1 MEGAAVAIRIGNRT
15 RALLI
20 GGVLTV
26 GIMGLLVAGMTY
38 VSSIGRIPEKKPVKL
53 GRSTSRLPEPE
64 MTPSDLDQMAAER
77 VVEAFYD
84 ALNHKNLLTARS
96 QFTTA
101 GAEAITSERFRKWQ
115 YTAFIWRRTVIETD
129 TAEIFGGETRMAL
142 TTASSP
148 ALRFTLERVNKKWRI
163 VKWNGVGL
171 TALEGARPGSSA
183 SANRITLNPTKAL
196 DVAST
201 LLKARMAGDKIS
213 LGVVTTAAFQSAHPQ
228 WFNGVSNASTFTTYT
243 IGAVKFKEPAYVI
256 SVKETWSGKT
266 AEYTYTVVQAPD
278 AVLVDAT
285 TAP

>member
-1 MEGAAVAIRIGNRT
+1 VAIRIGNRT

-20 GGVLTV
+20 GGALTI
-26 GIMGLLVAGMTY
+26 GIMSLLVAGMTY
-38 VSSIGRIPEKKPVKL
+38 VSSIGRIPEKKPAKL
-53 GRSTSRLPEPE
+53 QRSTSKLPEPE

-101 GAEAITSERFRKWQ
+101 GAEAVTSERFGKWE
-115 YTAFIWRRTVIETD
+115 YTAFIWRRTIIETD
-129 TAEIFGGETRMAL
+129 TAQIFGAETRKML
-142 TTASSP
+142 TTSSP
-148 ALRFTLERVNKKWRI
+148 AIRFTLQRVAKKWRI
-163 VKWNGVGL
+163 VKWDGVGL
-171 TALEGARPGSSA
+171 TALEGATPGSSSSA
-183 SANRITLNPTKAL
+183 SRITLNPTKAM

-201 LLKARMAGDKIS
+201 LLKARVAGDKIS
-213 LGVVTTAAFQSAHPQ
+213 LRVVTTEKFQAAHPQ
-228 WFNGVSNASTFTTYT
+228 WFNGVNNASTLTTYT
-243 IGAVKFKEPAYVI
+243 IGAVTFKEPAYVI

-266 AEYTYTVVQAPD
+266 TEYFYTVVQAPD